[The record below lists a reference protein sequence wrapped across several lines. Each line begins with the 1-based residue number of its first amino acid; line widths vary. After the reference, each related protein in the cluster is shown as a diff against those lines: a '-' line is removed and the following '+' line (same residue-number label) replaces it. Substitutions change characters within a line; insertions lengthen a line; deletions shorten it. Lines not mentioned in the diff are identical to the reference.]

1 MLARP
6 VTRELAAQL
15 TMATVAGAIVTEVKA
30 GSPAAKAGLRP
41 GDVIQAWDGKAVD
54 HKSLPWIAAGAPAGR
69 VATLTVWRDRAAIAV
84 ELVPEPMPE

>member
-1 MLARP
+1 

-41 GDVIQAWDGKAVD
+41 GDVITAWDGKPVD
-54 HKSLPWIAAGAPAGR
+54 ARGLPWLAANAPIGR
-69 VATLTVWRDRAAIAV
+69 AVALTVWRDRAQVTID
-84 ELVPEPMPE
+84 LVPEPMPE